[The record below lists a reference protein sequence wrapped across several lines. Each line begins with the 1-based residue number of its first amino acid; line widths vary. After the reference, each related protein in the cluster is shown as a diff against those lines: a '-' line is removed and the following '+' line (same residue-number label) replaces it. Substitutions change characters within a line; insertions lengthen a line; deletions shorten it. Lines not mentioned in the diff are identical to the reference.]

1 MVEPG
6 DAELVERCLR
16 GAEEVQESFRLLFER
31 HAPAVGRFL
40 RGALGDEEQVR
51 DALQETFLQLYR
63 ALERW
68 HPERP
73 FRPWALGVAAK
84 VARGLRRTAARRPL
98 PPLPDHVDPP
108 DEEAQVSEAVSREE
122 ERRSIRE
129 AIGELPAEE
138 REVFLLRHV
147 EGLTFEEAAVVLGCS
162 VRTAKT
168 RMRGALTLLGVGL
181 RRRGLVDREVAR

>member
-1 MVEPG
+1 MEPG
-6 DAELVERCLR
+6 DAELVERCLA
-16 GAEEVQESFRLLFER
+16 GAGVEESFRLLHER
-31 HAPAVGRFL
+31 HAPAVARFL

-63 ALERW
+63 SLERW
-68 HPERP
+68 HPDRP
-73 FRPWALGVAAK
+73 FRPWALGVAAR
-84 VARGLRRTAARRPL
+84 VARGQRRTAGRKPL
-98 PPLPDHVDPP
+98 PALPESADPVGQ
-108 DEEAQVSEAVSREE
+108 EAQVSEAASREE
-122 ERRSIRE
+122 ERRLIRE
-129 AIGELPAEE
+129 AIGELPGEE

-147 EGLTFEEAAVVLGCS
+147 EGMTFEEAAAVVGCS